1 MNRLLLHVEGRTEV
15 LFVNEVLAPYLY
27 NRGYMSVSARLMG
40 SANSG
45 RQRGGVRSWESA
57 RREIINNLVGDSEL
71 IVSTMVDYYGMPNN
85 WPGRAGASTDLL
97 ASGRAKTIEGAL
109 LEDVRCLMDSSFNS
123 NRFIP
128 YVMMHEFEAMLFSDC
143 ETLGNAIGRSDLTGS
158 IQSILDEFGSP
169 EEIDDSPATAPSKRI
184 QALSP
189 EYQKPTMGLQAA
201 QAIGLEAIREEC
213 PHFHEWLE
221 RLESL
226 AQK

>member
-15 LFVNEVLAPYLY
+15 LFVNEVLAPHLY
-27 NRGYMSVSARLMG
+27 SLGYVSVSARLMG

-71 IVSTMVDYYGMPNN
+71 IVSTMVDYYGMPND

-97 ASGRAKTIEGAL
+97 ASSRAKTIEDAL
-109 LEDVRCLMDSSFNS
+109 LEDVRRLIDSSFNS

-143 ETLGNAIGRSDLTGS
+143 ETLGNAIGRPDLTGS
-158 IQSILDEFGSP
+158 IQSILEEFGSP

-201 QAIGLEAIREEC
+201 QAIGLESIREEC

-226 AQK
+226 TQK